1 MKSENDL
8 SVLATPE
15 YRRFIEDLKARVT
28 SARISAARSV
38 NRDGILLYWD
48 IGRGIVERQRT
59 LGWGD
64 AVVEMVAA
72 DLRRAFPGLRGF
84 SLSNVWR
91 MRQLYMVYCSEVIVA
106 QAAREI
112 ENRTF
117 RHGLPSFLGQVVP
130 EGETVQPTSE
140 GSPILAQ
147 AVRELAATVPWGHHV
162 LLLGRIKSPPELLYY
177 LRATARF
184 GWTRNVLLNQIKAGT
199 YERAVTEKKTHN
211 FDLALPEH
219 LAEQADEMLKSAYNL
234 EFLGL
239 RRAVKERELED
250 RLISRLQ
257 AFLLELGYGFCFV
270 GRQYRLALG
279 QKEYFIDLLFYHRFL
294 RALVAFDLK
303 VGPFE
308 PEFAGKMDFYLNLLN
323 DKERAP
329 EDRPSIGLI
338 LCAEKDDV
346 EVEYALRAKTNPIG
360 VAVYQ
365 LQSKLPAHLKGKL
378 PTAKQLT
385 DVVRS
390 VLPERS
396 GA

>member
-329 EDRPSIGLI
+329 EDRPSIGII

-365 LQSKLPAHLKGKL
+365 LQSKLPAELKGKL

-390 VLPERS
+390 VLPERG